1 MQGGESLQQSCERG
15 GRIVVDIDRRI
26 IDFVRGMSG
35 FYLLS
40 GGEGGTENTDLDVD
54 LGFDAAEVE
63 EVMAAYSKEFNV
75 DMSGFDIKKYY
86 PEDDSSLLDL
96 INPFKKRVIH
106 QVPDLNVRMLIVSAK
121 AGRWL
126 YS

>member
-1 MQGGESLQQSCERG
+1 M
-15 GRIVVDIDRRI
+15 VDIDRRV
-26 IDFVRGMSG
+26 IDFVREMSG

>member
-1 MQGGESLQQSCERG
+1 M
-15 GRIVVDIDRRI
+15 VDIDRQV
-26 IDFVRGMSG
+26 IDFVRGKSG

-40 GGEGGTENTDLDVD
+40 GGRGITENTDLDVD

-63 EVMAAYSKEFNV
+63 EVMKEYSEEFNV

-106 QVPDLNVRMLIVSAK
+106 RVPDLNVRMLIVSAK

-126 YS
+126 FS